1 MTEVV
6 SGIYSGFVV
15 HERLRPR
22 RHRHRYRVFS
32 LLLDLD
38 EMSGLSRRFNL
49 LAHNRRAYFSIRDE
63 DHGDGKGIRHW
74 VETELGK
81 NGLQGAAHRILMLCY
96 PRIMGYVFNPMTV
109 FFCYRRDGNL
119 GAIVYEVHNTFKER
133 YSYALPVNGASNTVI
148 RQHCAKQFY
157 VSPFVPMD
165 CTYDS
170 RIQPPAE
177 QVRVV
182 IREEDR
188 DGLLLAAAFS
198 GRHSPLSDGA
208 LFAAA
213 VRYPLMTLKVIAGI
227 HFEALRLFLK
237 RIPYFKHSLSGLQ
250 LESRSSQ
257 TKGQISPSLTTR

>member
-1 MTEVV
+1 MTKVV

-15 HERLRPR
+15 HKRLRPR
-22 RHRHRYRVFS
+22 HHRLRYRVFS

-38 EMSGLSRRFNL
+38 ELGGLSSRFKL
-49 LAHNRRAYFSIRDE
+49 LAYNRRAYFSIRDE
-63 DHGDGKGIRHW
+63 DHGDGTGIREW

-81 NGLQGAAHRILMLCY
+81 VGLQNSAHRILMLSY
-96 PRIMGYVFNPMTV
+96 PRIMGFVCNPITV
-109 FFCYRRDGNL
+109 FFCYRRDGGL

-148 RQHCAKQFY
+148 RQHSAKQLF
-157 VSPFVPMD
+157 VSPFIPID
-165 CTYDS
+165 CTYDF
-170 RIQPPAE
+170 RIQSPAE

-182 IREEDR
+182 IREEDK

-198 GRHSPLSDGA
+198 GRHTPLSDRA
-208 LFAAA
+208 LLATA

-237 RIPYFKHSLSGLQ
+237 RIPHFEH
-250 LESRSSQ
+250 
-257 TKGQISPSLTTR
+257 SPSGFRPKSSSL